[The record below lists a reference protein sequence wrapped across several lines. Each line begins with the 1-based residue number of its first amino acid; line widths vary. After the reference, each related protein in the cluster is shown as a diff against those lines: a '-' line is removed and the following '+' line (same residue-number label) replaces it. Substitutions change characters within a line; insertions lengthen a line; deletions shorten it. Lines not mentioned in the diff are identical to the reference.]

1 MEEADGNEGID
12 AEKQPEGADDNESPS
27 VPQDGNNSAP
37 VRLKAIKTPRCES
50 GA

>member
-37 VRLKAIKTPRCES
+37 DTVEGNQDPKV
-50 GA
+50 